1 MKIEIEIGEGNVG
14 QSVQEILATLGTE
27 ERKTV
32 AREVM
37 MKWLANT
44 LHSDER
50 EIKEREV
57 VARIQKDN
65 QSSSYNRNDTPAE
78 IRNGYQFKD
87 AMRSWKSS
95 RDVLVEQVGVEITL
109 YYKDHVKAIVEGD
122 PTLQGIREKIGQLI
136 LEQFPKMVHDALIA
150 WFTAHMQTVLEG
162 AARASLQIPQIEEFQ
177 KKLIEKL
184 GGH

>member
-14 QSVQEILATLGTE
+14 QSVQEILATLGAE
-27 ERKTV
+27 ERKTL

-50 EIKEREV
+50 EVKEREV
-57 VARIQKDN
+57 VARIQKEN
-65 QSSSYNRNDTPAE
+65 QSSFYNKDETPGQ
-78 IRNGYQFKD
+78 IRGGYKFQE
-87 AMRSWKSS
+87 AMRGWKSS
-95 RDVLVEQVGVEITL
+95 RDVLVEQVGAEITL
-109 YYKDHVKAIVEGD
+109 YYKDHVKSIVEGD
-122 PTLQGIREKIGQLI
+122 PTLQQMREKIGKLV
-136 LEQFPKMVHDALIA
+136 LEQYPKMVHDALIA
-150 WFTAHMQTVLEG
+150 WFTSHMQTVLEG
-162 AARASLQIPQIEEFQ
+162 AARASIQIPQIEEFQ